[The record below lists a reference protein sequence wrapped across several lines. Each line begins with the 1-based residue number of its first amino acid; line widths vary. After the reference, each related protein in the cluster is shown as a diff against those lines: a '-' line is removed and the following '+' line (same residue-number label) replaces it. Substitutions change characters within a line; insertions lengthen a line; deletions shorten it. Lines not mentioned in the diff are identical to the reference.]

1 MELFRGKSDYPPY
14 LVRRR
19 FRYAPIA
26 LIFISLILLL
36 MVLEITGHVDSKY
49 LGMSGMFALPFLV
62 TMHYLG
68 YRDKQREL
76 ARIRKIDYRVCTD
89 CGYLLTGL
97 GDSGAC
103 PECGKGFQLD
113 ELRKI
118 WQRCENQIFPG

>member
-1 MELFRGKSDYPPY
+1 
-14 LVRRR
+14 
-19 FRYAPIA
+19 
-26 LIFISLILLL
+26 